1 MADLRSVGIDKVI
14 SAAMAAANIE
24 NTVTNRITFLKRYKE
39 YVNTGLTLY
48 GFGSSKDD
56 YIAEIDKKIDN
67 LLDQIITENAER
79 NAHEP

>member
-1 MADLRSVGIDKVI
+1 MVDNRSKGIDKVI
-14 SAAMAAANIE
+14 SAALNAANVEDTI
-24 NTVTNRITFLKRYKE
+24 TNRIMYLKRYKE

-48 GFGSSKDD
+48 GFGRSKDD
-56 YIAEIDKKIDN
+56 YIDAIDNKIDN